1 MNDLRKFDGECPT
14 INRYGDGETKC
25 SRYVS
30 TRVRYI
36 TRSWTAGDHNMTIK
50 IVSLDR
56 TSQYRILVS
65 IPGRTLLWATER
77 YQ

>member
-1 MNDLRKFDGECPT
+1 MKTNSIIFLLFSRKFNFSMVFRDLNDTFMNDLRKFDGECPT

-36 TRSWTAGDHNMTIK
+36 TRSRG
-50 IVSLDR
+50 
-56 TSQYRILVS
+56 
-65 IPGRTLLWATER
+65 
-77 YQ
+77 